1 MKNILI
7 TGCAGFIGY
16 SLAKKLLEKKFA
28 ITGVDNLNSYYDKK
42 LKINRLKNL
51 KNYKNFTFYKLDI
64 SKKKFINSFKRKNFE
79 VVINLAAQPGIRY
92 SISNPHKYIDSNIK
106 GFLNLILFCQKKNIN
121 RIYYASSSSVYGSLK
136 KYPYKETYVISQPL
150 QFYAVTKITN
160 ELMAE
165 AYSKLTNINF
175 TGFRFFTVY
184 GPYGRPDMAIYKFTD
199 NIFKSKKVFINGDG
213 NHQRDFTYIDEI
225 TNSIYKLIK
234 LDSLNYRYMKSRIFN
249 IGNGQKTTIKKV
261 IQIIEKNLNK
271 KAIINYSKPL
281 KVDMEITHASF
292 KKLENI
298 IGNSKKVGVESG
310 IKKFTDWYLNYM
322 K

>member
-1 MKNILI
+1 
-7 TGCAGFIGY
+7 
-16 SLAKKLLEKKFA
+16 
-28 ITGVDNLNSYYDKK
+28 
-42 LKINRLKNL
+42 
-51 KNYKNFTFYKLDI
+51 
-64 SKKKFINSFKRKNFE
+64 
-79 VVINLAAQPGIRY
+79 
-92 SISNPHKYIDSNIK
+92 
-106 GFLNLILFCQKKNIN
+106 
-121 RIYYASSSSVYGSLK
+121 
-136 KYPYKETYVISQPL
+136 
-150 QFYAVTKITN
+150 
-160 ELMAE
+160 
-165 AYSKLTNINF
+165 
-175 TGFRFFTVY
+175 
-184 GPYGRPDMAIYKFTD
+184 MAIYKFTD

-234 LDSLNYRYMKSRIFN
+234 LDSLNYRHMKSRIFN